1 MRILTFAPV
10 SSTMDHRNSE
20 KLQVAIIGAGIAG
33 LTSYI
38 ALSRHPPIN
47 ITIYER
53 ATELREIGA
62 SIALGPNGL
71 RTLERLGITNALND
85 EIAFRGASNLPMIY
99 RHWRTGEVI
108 GVDKFVD
115 VEEHRHRTARYWR
128 VHLQEALLKHVP
140 RERVRLGK
148 KIVGVNV
155 KGEGVSLRFED
166 GTLDRADLV
175 LGADGLHSGV
185 RQSFVPDFKLKW
197 SGLTSFRAVF
207 DASLVKSI
215 PGLPQ
220 DSIHW
225 VGPETTL
232 FSSRLGK
239 TMYTIVGNSNE
250 DPDDPA
256 AVFKNIE
263 WDEEAKVEILRKTY
277 AVSLLSTLREITL
290 LITMKHWNP
299 VVKELTERTP
309 SIRYHPNF
317 SCSGPLD
324 TWVFGGRVTLI
335 GDAAHAHGGAYA
347 TGGSLAIDDAY
358 AFYLALLSVFPLTAF
373 LKPSAAQITKALKL
387 YEATR
392 KPHAERL
399 LKTVHASNDA
409 KVARI
414 RSGKVET
421 DVELKARVVKGSN
434 TAWLHEHDVVKT
446 FEEALRRSL
455 DLDSGLDKGLAR
467 L

>member
-1 MRILTFAPV
+1 VRILTFAPV
-10 SSTMDHRNSE
+10 SSTMDHRNSK
-20 KLQVAIIGAGIAG
+20 KLQVAVIGAGIAG

-38 ALSRHPPIN
+38 ALSRHPLIN

-85 EIAFRGASNLPMIY
+85 EVAFRGPSNLPMIY
-99 RHWRTGEVI
+99 RHWKTGEVI
-108 GVDKFVD
+108 GVDKFVNVKD
-115 VEEHRHRTARYWR
+115 WR
-128 VHLQEALLKHVP
+128 VHLQQALLEHVP
-140 RERVRLGK
+140 REKVRLGK
-148 KIVGVNV
+148 KILGVDV

-166 GTLDRADLV
+166 GTLESADLV

-185 RQSFVPDFKLKW
+185 RQSFVPEFKLKW

-207 DASLVKSI
+207 DASLVESI
-215 PGLPQ
+215 PGLPE
-220 DSIHW
+220 DTVHW

-232 FSSRLGK
+232 FSSKLGK
-239 TMYTIVGNSNE
+239 NMYTVVGNSNE
-250 DPDDPA
+250 DPEDPA
-256 AVFKNIE
+256 AVFKKIE

-317 SCSGPLD
+317 SCAGPLD

-358 AFYLALLSVFPLTAF
+358 AFYLALLSAFPLTESR
-373 LKPSAAQITKALKL
+373 KPSAAQITKALKL
-387 YEATR
+387 YEAIR

-399 LKTVHASNDA
+399 LKAVHASNDA
-409 KVARI
+409 KIARI
-414 RSGKVET
+414 RGRKLET
-421 DVELKARVVKGSN
+421 DEELKARVVKGSN
-434 TAWLHEHDVVKT
+434 TAWLHEHDVFKT
-446 FEEALRRSL
+446 FEEKLRRSL
-455 DLDSGLDKGLAR
+455 DLDSGLEKGLAR